1 MARGSAPRASRGGAG
16 GSAGGWL
23 AGRLEGAGETGVGAQ
38 ASFGDQEVV
47 DTPPSLGGVLLLL
60 AWLCRAKTTPMGS
73 KGLFPFNLL
82 GR

>member
-47 DTPPSLGGVLLLL
+47 NTPLK
-60 AWLCRAKTTPMGS
+60 A
-73 KGLFPFNLL
+73 PFLPGEVFYL
-82 GR
+82 S